1 MHDDLEGRFVMR
13 SEKRNLR
20 LLVPYLLLTLC
31 LAQFS
36 CNKPDAAQP
45 SSGESVAAH
54 KLDPHPIEAAD
65 LQNFKSMLDAA
76 ASGVGQVGDIKG
88 ASASRRLA
96 VFEEKHTSVASQF
109 EIALMLLR
117 LHERHGLRDI
127 VLEGLTD
134 DKKFPDTQWFR
145 NLGGPEDEEVRNEV
159 LVGMLRDGE
168 ISAVELIATA
178 FPDVMVH
185 SGDDAASYRVEL
197 TKSGRVVYLFKI
209 GLKSAGPE
217 HYARINQ
224 LNAQHDLSQLLEY
237 VVSLDPWAK
246 ERYAHLK
253 DSADCI
259 EDSLRSLREIEEK
272 AEAVGAEIT
281 AEERNALAEERT
293 FFEAADKRSHTM
305 SNLAIGFEPKSPLVA
320 FNIGAAHTCGV
331 KKLIE
336 SSGATYAVITPLSH
350 KKEAGDLSYDSF
362 ERKHQLRSVAWTG
375 KGLGSLLDG
384 RKKPPPDV
392 GETWTKADS
401 QIRVA
406 VILIVRAIRD
416 KGAIDANLKRRI
428 DSFDQLRVDWPSV
441 AGDAGEVTFNTSVK
455 LDKGWTP
462 IAVRAGTPKS
472 FSAAKNARLKL
483 EDMLLRDLTLVRN
496 EPGERKEPTKT
507 PVVELIAP
515 DVVASFATSSESLK
529 HIRVTI

>member
-1 MHDDLEGRFVMR
+1 MLE
-13 SEKRNLR
+13 E
-20 LLVPYLLLTLC
+20 
-31 LAQFS
+31 
-36 CNKPDAAQP
+36 
-45 SSGESVAAH
+45 
-54 KLDPHPIEAAD
+54 
-65 LQNFKSMLDAA
+65 A
-76 ASGVGQVGDIKG
+76 ASGVGQVGDING
-88 ASASRRLA
+88 AAASRRLI

-109 EIALMLLR
+109 EIALTLLR
-117 LHERHGLRDI
+117 LYKHHGLRDI

-145 NLGGPEDEEVRNEV
+145 NLGGPEDEEARNEV
-159 LVGMLRDGE
+159 LVGLLRDGE

-178 FPDVMVH
+178 FPDVAVH
-185 SGDDAASYRVEL
+185 SGDDADSYRVEL

-209 GLKSAGPE
+209 GLKSARPE
-217 HYARINQ
+217 HYTRINQ
-224 LNAQHDLSQLLEY
+224 LNAQHDVEQLLDY

-246 ERYAHLK
+246 EQYAHLK
-253 DSADCI
+253 DSAGGDCI
-259 EDSLRSLREIEEK
+259 EDSLRILDEIEER
-272 AEAVGAEIT
+272 AEAVGAELT
-281 AEERNALAEERT
+281 ADERSAMAEEKA
-293 FFEAADKRSHTM
+293 FFEAADKRTHTM

-331 KKLIE
+331 KKLLE
-336 SSGATYAVITPLSH
+336 KAGATYAVITPLSH

-362 ERKHQLRSVAWTG
+362 DRKHQLRSVAWTG

-384 RKKPPPDV
+384 RKKPPPDM
-392 GETWTKADS
+392 GETWTRADS

-416 KGAIDANLKRRI
+416 KGAIDSNLKRRI

-441 AGDAGEVTFNTSVK
+441 SDDGGEVTFTTSVK

-472 FSAAKNARLKL
+472 FSAAKNSRLTL
-483 EDMLLRDLTLVRN
+483 EGMLLRDLTLVRN

-507 PVVELIAP
+507 PVVEVIAP
-515 DVVASFATSSESLK
+515 DVVASFATNPESLK
-529 HIRVTI
+529 QIRVAI